1 MLYWPFVCATPTMHS
16 PVYVNYLCCSWRQS
30 ATCNSPVMLC
40 TSAWQKARW
49 GGWVERRWMRRRWGR
64 RLTPERTASPC
75 CLNGHIT
82 DGEWKQVRGC
92 PESDAR
98 PFRRPLDAEVR
109 RGASA
114 VADPSREGGIPLS
127 ETDRSPHSARRW
139 QRLQPPRNSWETGCC
154 RPSTATA
161 TWVYWRVERTIR
173 WLQKDG
179 LEGQDTAE
187 GIRKEKET
195 LWRVDVCLLISR
207 LT

>member
-40 TSAWQKARW
+40 TSAGQKARW
-49 GGWVERRWMRRRWGR
+49 GGWVERRRMRRRWGR

-82 DGEWKQVRGC
+82 DGEWKQVRGF

-109 RGASA
+109 LGASA
-114 VADPSREGGIPLS
+114 VADPSREGGRDTS
-127 ETDRSPHSARRW
+127 VWDRPEPP
-139 QRLQPPRNSWETGCC
+139 QRPAMTA
-154 RPSTATA
+154 ATA
-161 TWVYWRVERTIR
+161 TPELMRDRLLQAIDGNSNVSVLASRKNDTVASERRT
-173 WLQKDG
+173 

-187 GIRKEKET
+187 
-195 LWRVDVCLLISR
+195 RVLGRRRRRCGEW
-207 LT
+207 TFAC

>member
-49 GGWVERRWMRRRWGR
+49 GGWVERMWMRRRWGR

-75 CLNGHIT
+75 CPNGHIT

-114 VADPSREGGIPLS
+114 VADPSREGGRDTS
-127 ETDRSPHSARRW
+127 VWDRPELP
-139 QRLQPPRNSWETGCC
+139 QRPAMTA
-154 RPSTATA
+154 ATA
-161 TWVYWRVERTIR
+161 TPELMRDRLLQAIDGNSNVSVLASRKNDTVASERR
-173 WLQKDG
+173 
-179 LEGQDTAE
+179 
-187 GIRKEKET
+187 T
-195 LWRVDVCLLISR
+195 LRPRHCR
-207 LT
+207 GY